1 MKQFL
6 MVFIGGGLGCTLRYI
21 MGKTIHPYNGYPVST
36 FFVNIIGCLLIGFL
50 MEYGLKSNFLNENH
64 SIFLI
69 TGFCGGFTTFSAFA
83 AENQVFLKSSDYV
96 SFGIYSLGSIAI
108 GIFGIIIGAFL
119 AKQL

>member
-6 MVFIGGGLGCTLRYI
+6 IVFIGGGLGCTLRYI
-21 MGKTIHPYNGYPVST
+21 MGKTIHSYNGYPVST
-36 FFVNIIGCLLIGFL
+36 FIVNIIGCLLIGFF
-50 MEYGLKSNFLNENH
+50 MEYGLKSNFLNENQ

-83 AENQVFLKSSDYV
+83 AENQVFLKSGDYL
-96 SFGIYSLGSIAI
+96 SFGIYSLSSVAI
-108 GIFGIIIGAFL
+108 GIFAIIIGMFL

>member
-6 MVFIGGGLGCTLRYI
+6 MVFIGGGLGCTLRHI
-21 MGKTIHPYNGYPVST
+21 MGKTIHSYNGYPVNT
-36 FFVNIIGCLLIGFL
+36 FIVNIIGCLLIGFF

-96 SFGIYSLGSIAI
+96 SFGIYSISSIAI
-108 GIFGIIIGAFL
+108 GIFAIIIGAFL